1 MKGTTSM
8 TPIRDG
14 LAVYLCDPSG
24 EIAIHGS
31 PHDRLEVGM
40 LLERV
45 GVFERKTKD
54 ILDRIY
60 ATWCSDATGN
70 DLVDAMDP
78 VMEEVRRFMDECTAN
93 SVIGGNG
100 APIERGHQ

>member
-1 MKGTTSM
+1 MSE

-24 EIAIHGS
+24 EISVAGS
-31 PHDRLEVGM
+31 PRDRLEVGK

-45 GVFERKTKD
+45 GTFERKAKD

-60 ATWCSDATGN
+60 ATWCSDAQGN
-70 DLVDAMDP
+70 DLVDALDP
-78 VMEEVRRFMDECTAN
+78 VMEEARRFMDECTAN
-93 SVIGGNG
+93 MVSANVGKS
-100 APIERGHQ
+100 PLVKR